1 MTKKQGIQVQVLIQ
15 SELDE
20 EWIELILEAKR
31 VGINLDEIREFLET
45 NTTR

>member
-31 VGINLDEIREFLET
+31 VGINLDEIREFLKT